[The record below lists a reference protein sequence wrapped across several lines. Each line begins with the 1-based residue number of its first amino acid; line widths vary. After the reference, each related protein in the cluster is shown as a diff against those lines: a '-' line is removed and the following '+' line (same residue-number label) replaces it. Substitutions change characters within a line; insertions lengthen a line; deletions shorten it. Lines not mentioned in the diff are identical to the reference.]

1 MSKIGKIFLYN
12 MISNISFFKLHVLC
26 KSSSLRLID
35 DEDCFFTATKGMNY
49 QFYLQI
55 RQKQV
60 LSQVWN

>member
-49 QFYLQI
+49 IINSISRFDKNKY
-55 RQKQV
+55 
-60 LSQVWN
+60 